1 MAVIA
6 PTDPALEAY
15 EAFAPYYDRYTE
27 LYGHEVWLANIEQ
40 VARGL
45 GLSGRRL
52 LDVGCGTGK
61 SFMPLLA
68 RGYHVVACDVS
79 PEMVARAR
87 VRAGGDAEVLV
98 ADARELPELGVFDLV
113 TSLDDCLNYLLTD
126 DELAAAFEGVA
137 RNLRPGGLFI
147 FDLNSLATY
156 REAFAM
162 DAVSE
167 SDGTVFCWR
176 GNGDPEAGPG
186 TFATATIEVFSTEDG
201 ECWRRTTSQ
210 HAQRHHPL
218 GLVARLLEGA
228 GLDLVDLRGQITGEK
243 LEKPADEDRHVK
255 VVYFARKANE

>member
-87 VRAGGDAEVLV
+87 ERAAPWGAEVTV
-98 ADARELPELGVFDLV
+98 ADARELPDLGSFDLA
-113 TSLDDCLNYLLTD
+113 TSLDD
-126 DELAAAFEGVA
+126 
-137 RNLRPGGLFI
+137 
-147 FDLNSLATY
+147 
-156 REAFAM
+156 
-162 DAVSE
+162 
-167 SDGTVFCWR
+167 
-176 GNGDPEAGPG
+176 
-186 TFATATIEVFSTEDG
+186 
-201 ECWRRTTSQ
+201 
-210 HAQRHHPL
+210 
-218 GLVARLLEGA
+218 
-228 GLDLVDLRGQITGEK
+228 
-243 LEKPADEDRHVK
+243 
-255 VVYFARKANE
+255 